1 MHIPDGLPVDEEGAR
16 TVRAAETVMAVIPGT
31 SFLDALGMVQSAC
44 RQVDAINA
52 RHLCLRSST
61 RIELSAPMQWERVTV
76 NLYAG
81 AAMSDVGF
89 SGVAYS
95 GGVISHNDELFAID
109 LEQITLPAGGR
120 VSLLVNHDTNRI
132 AGQARAEV
140 NGGALYIRQGRFSKA
155 TAHGREVA
163 GLHDE
168 GQPLKLSV
176 GVSGRLERMPKPT
189 ALLLNSRQQT
199 VQAVMRKARLL
210 EVSIVPAG
218 ADPDAGIG

>member
-1 MHIPDGLPVDEEGAR
+1 
-16 TVRAAETVMAVIPGT
+16 
-31 SFLDALGMVQSAC
+31 MVQTAF
-44 RQVDAINA
+44 RQAEAIEA
-52 RHLCLRSST
+52 RCVRLRGST
-61 RIELSAPMQWERVTV
+61 QIELSAPLQWERATVT
-76 NLYAG
+76 LYAG
-81 AAMSDVGF
+81 AAMTDVGF

-109 LEQITLPAGGR
+109 LDQLALPADGR

-140 NGGALYIRQGRFSKA
+140 SGGALYLRQGRFSKA
-155 TAHGREVA
+155 TVHGREVA
-163 GLHDE
+163 ALREE

-176 GVSGRLERMPKPT
+176 GVSGRLERMRQPT
-189 ALLLNSRQQT
+189 TLVLNSRQQT

-218 ADPDAGIG
+218 ADPHATIN

>member
-1 MHIPDGLPVDEEGAR
+1 MYIPDGLPVDEDGAR
-16 TVRAAETVMAVIPGT
+16 LVHAAEALMAAIPGT
-31 SFLDALGMVQSAC
+31 SFLDALHMVGAAW
-44 RQVDAINA
+44 RQLDT
-52 RHLCLRSST
+52 LKTLRGPSSSWV
-61 RIELSAPMQWERVTV
+61 ELTAPIRWERVKV
-76 NLYAG
+76 QLYAG

-89 SGVAYS
+89 SGIAYS

-109 LEQITLPAGGR
+109 LEQIALPAGGR

-140 NGGALYIRQGRFSKA
+140 SGGALYIQQGRFSKA

-163 GLHDE
+163 GLHEE

-176 GVSGRLERMPKPT
+176 GVSGRLERMQQPT
-189 ALLLNSRQQT
+189 TLLLNSRQQT
-199 VQAVMRKARLL
+199 VQAVMRKGRLL

-218 ADPDAGIG
+218 ADPQATIN